1 MVPRCWCFRS
11 SNIFKEI
18 FSFPFYFLSFFVF
31 VYLFLS
37 KDIPFFKSLFNL
49 IIFFLKYFSTKKKVF
64 ISSKR
69 ERFFPRI
76 YCWQGYVN
84 ILTTNYKTLLSAG
97 SLFEKR
103 PWTIKVIYLKTFT
116 NTYFCWLIFLV
127 VFFFF
132 LSFWFSTETVSQF
145 HGQPD
150 NILHAEMLPWTW
162 QPMQSCP
169 RGAYVLVEEMDS

>member
-1 MVPRCWCFRS
+1 MEFRLEGCKNRVNGSMIICWCFRS

-69 ERFFPRI
+69 EWFFPRI

-132 LSFWFSTETVSQF
+132 
-145 HGQPD
+145 
-150 NILHAEMLPWTW
+150 
-162 QPMQSCP
+162 
-169 RGAYVLVEEMDS
+169 